1 MRDEKRTRIALLL
14 MILGNTAQRLYVR
27 CVVRFFGRL
36 PRNSAGILPYGKG
49 FLSDMTENLY
59 ADCVQSRQAGFV
71 RCCPKETMCSGNSAH
86 VHLKER
92 NHNTMS
98 NKVKVV
104 ICGKDF
110 TLQTAE
116 SSNYVFGLA
125 RTLESRITEITDA
138 NSSASPFTAAIMVGL
153 ATLDDLNKA
162 NAKLDSIRDQSKEY
176 VDEAGK
182 TRLER
187 DAAMQQVEALKS
199 RIAELERELREK
211 DAK

>member
-1 MRDEKRTRIALLL
+1 
-14 MILGNTAQRLYVR
+14 
-27 CVVRFFGRL
+27 
-36 PRNSAGILPYGKG
+36 
-49 FLSDMTENLY
+49 
-59 ADCVQSRQAGFV
+59 
-71 RCCPKETMCSGNSAH
+71 
-86 VHLKER
+86 
-92 NHNTMS
+92 MS

-125 RTLESRITEITDA
+125 RTLESRIMEITDA
-138 NSSASPFTAAIMVGL
+138 NSASPFTAAVMVGL

-162 NAKLDSIRDQSKEY
+162 NVKLDNLRDQSKEY

-187 DAAMQQVEALKS
+187 DAALQEIEVLKTKV
-199 RIAELERELREK
+199 ANLERELQEK
-211 DAK
+211 SAK

>member
-1 MRDEKRTRIALLL
+1 
-14 MILGNTAQRLYVR
+14 
-27 CVVRFFGRL
+27 
-36 PRNSAGILPYGKG
+36 
-49 FLSDMTENLY
+49 
-59 ADCVQSRQAGFV
+59 
-71 RCCPKETMCSGNSAH
+71 
-86 VHLKER
+86 
-92 NHNTMS
+92 MS

-211 DAK
+211 DAKAENKQLLARIEALEKELQNNRQTANA

>member
-1 MRDEKRTRIALLL
+1 ML
-14 MILGNTAQRLYVR
+14 
-27 CVVRFFGRL
+27 
-36 PRNSAGILPYGKG
+36 
-49 FLSDMTENLY
+49 
-59 ADCVQSRQAGFV
+59 
-71 RCCPKETMCSGNSAH
+71 
-86 VHLKER
+86 
-92 NHNTMS
+92 

-125 RTLESRITEITDA
+125 RTLESRIAEITDA

-162 NAKLDSIRDQSKEY
+162 NAKLDRNMW
-176 VDEAGK
+176 

-187 DAAMQQVEALKS
+187 PVWNVTQPCS
-199 RIAELERELREK
+199 RSRC
-211 DAK
+211 

>member
-1 MRDEKRTRIALLL
+1 
-14 MILGNTAQRLYVR
+14 
-27 CVVRFFGRL
+27 
-36 PRNSAGILPYGKG
+36 
-49 FLSDMTENLY
+49 
-59 ADCVQSRQAGFV
+59 
-71 RCCPKETMCSGNSAH
+71 
-86 VHLKER
+86 
-92 NHNTMS
+92 MS

-162 NAKLDSIRDQSKEY
+162 NAKLDSIRDQPKEY

-182 TRLER
+182 PRLER

>member
-1 MRDEKRTRIALLL
+1 
-14 MILGNTAQRLYVR
+14 
-27 CVVRFFGRL
+27 
-36 PRNSAGILPYGKG
+36 
-49 FLSDMTENLY
+49 
-59 ADCVQSRQAGFV
+59 
-71 RCCPKETMCSGNSAH
+71 
-86 VHLKER
+86 
-92 NHNTMS
+92 MS

-199 RIAELERELREK
+199 RIVWCRRGLCGRKTILRTTERRQLRSAPIAAGSGTLPPLWGK
-211 DAK
+211 AVPDSQHAGICTGVSRTGTVSGSGDPAGRRCISGTGFRTAGTDPADLS

>member
-1 MRDEKRTRIALLL
+1 
-14 MILGNTAQRLYVR
+14 
-27 CVVRFFGRL
+27 
-36 PRNSAGILPYGKG
+36 
-49 FLSDMTENLY
+49 
-59 ADCVQSRQAGFV
+59 
-71 RCCPKETMCSGNSAH
+71 
-86 VHLKER
+86 
-92 NHNTMS
+92 MS

-125 RTLESRITEITDA
+125 RTLESRIMEITDA

-162 NAKLDSIRDQSKEY
+162 NVKLDKLRDQSKEY

-187 DAAMQQVEALKS
+187 DAALQEIEALKTKV
-199 RIAELERELREK
+199 ANLERELQEK
-211 DAK
+211 SAK

>member
-1 MRDEKRTRIALLL
+1 MLYNRKGSAALHL
-14 MILGNTAQRLYVR
+14 NER
-27 CVVRFFGRL
+27 
-36 PRNSAGILPYGKG
+36 KH
-49 FLSDMTENLY
+49 Y
-59 ADCVQSRQAGFV
+59 A
-71 RCCPKETMCSGNSAH
+71 M
-86 VHLKER
+86 L
-92 NHNTMS
+92 

-125 RTLESRITEITDA
+125 RTLESRIAEITDA

-187 DAAMQQVEALKS
+187 DAAMQQVEVLKY
-199 RIAELERELREK
+199 RVAELERELREK
-211 DAK
+211 NAK

>member
-1 MRDEKRTRIALLL
+1 
-14 MILGNTAQRLYVR
+14 
-27 CVVRFFGRL
+27 
-36 PRNSAGILPYGKG
+36 
-49 FLSDMTENLY
+49 
-59 ADCVQSRQAGFV
+59 
-71 RCCPKETMCSGNSAH
+71 
-86 VHLKER
+86 
-92 NHNTMS
+92 MS

-187 DAAMQQVEALKS
+187 
-199 RIAELERELREK
+199 ELREK
-211 DAK
+211 DSK

>member
-1 MRDEKRTRIALLL
+1 
-14 MILGNTAQRLYVR
+14 
-27 CVVRFFGRL
+27 
-36 PRNSAGILPYGKG
+36 
-49 FLSDMTENLY
+49 
-59 ADCVQSRQAGFV
+59 
-71 RCCPKETMCSGNSAH
+71 
-86 VHLKER
+86 
-92 NHNTMS
+92 MS

-182 TRLER
+182 TRLATGR
-187 DAAMQQVEALKS
+187 CHAAGGSPEIPYC
-199 RIAELERELREK
+199 RTGTGTP
-211 DAK
+211 

>member
-1 MRDEKRTRIALLL
+1 ML
-14 MILGNTAQRLYVR
+14 
-27 CVVRFFGRL
+27 
-36 PRNSAGILPYGKG
+36 
-49 FLSDMTENLY
+49 
-59 ADCVQSRQAGFV
+59 
-71 RCCPKETMCSGNSAH
+71 
-86 VHLKER
+86 
-92 NHNTMS
+92 

-125 RTLESRITEITDA
+125 RTLESRIAEITDA

-176 VDEAGK
+176 VAEAGK

-187 DAAMQQVEALKS
+187 DAAMQQVEVLKS
-199 RIAELERELREK
+199 RVAELERELREK
-211 DAK
+211 NAK

>member
-1 MRDEKRTRIALLL
+1 ML
-14 MILGNTAQRLYVR
+14 
-27 CVVRFFGRL
+27 
-36 PRNSAGILPYGKG
+36 
-49 FLSDMTENLY
+49 
-59 ADCVQSRQAGFV
+59 
-71 RCCPKETMCSGNSAH
+71 
-86 VHLKER
+86 
-92 NHNTMS
+92 

-153 ATLDDLNKA
+153 ATLDDLN
-162 NAKLDSIRDQSKEY
+162 AKLDSIRDQSKEY

-187 DAAMQQVEALKS
+187 DAAMQQVEVLKS
-199 RIAELERELREK
+199 RVAELERELREK
-211 DAK
+211 NAK

>member
-1 MRDEKRTRIALLL
+1 MLYNRKGSAALHL
-14 MILGNTAQRLYVR
+14 NER
-27 CVVRFFGRL
+27 
-36 PRNSAGILPYGKG
+36 KH
-49 FLSDMTENLY
+49 Y
-59 ADCVQSRQAGFV
+59 A
-71 RCCPKETMCSGNSAH
+71 M
-86 VHLKER
+86 L
-92 NHNTMS
+92 

-125 RTLESRITEITDA
+125 RTLESRIAEITDA
-138 NSSASPFTAAIMVGL
+138 NSSDSPFTAAIMVGL

-187 DAAMQQVEALKS
+187 DAAMQQVEVLKS
-199 RIAELERELREK
+199 RVAELERELREK
-211 DAK
+211 NAK